1 MYLYDAFR
9 CSDQCFMAKSFQ
21 LIGLL
26 ELSVE
31 LRVNYIYMDV
41 QTSERFKT
49 VSDSLGWAYRSLAQQ
64 CIHGFLGKYR
74 PFYAAAAQDDYEA
87 RGLTEKEYYA
97 TLEKG
102 DELPEYKEDKPVWND
117 TPLSKVPAPPSTQ
130 ANRYRYNTISL
141 SDHNA
146 VCLKVAQI
154 VHEVPMTV
162 LISRIIKDHFERY
175 WESNYLPQIEMY
187 EKKTFRL
194 ESLEK

>member
-1 MYLYDAFR
+1 MYPYDAFW
-9 CSDQCFMAKSFQ
+9 CSDQFFMAKSFQ

-31 LRVNYIYMDV
+31 LRINYIYMDV
-41 QTSERFKT
+41 QTAERFKT

-87 RGLTEKEYYA
+87 RRLTEKEYYA
-97 TLEKG
+97 ILEKG
-102 DELPEYKEDKPVWND
+102 DELPEYKENKPVWND

-162 LISRIIKDHFERY
+162 LVSRIIKDHFERY

-187 EKKTFRL
+187 EKKTFKL
-194 ESLEK
+194 ESLEE

>member
-1 MYLYDAFR
+1 
-9 CSDQCFMAKSFQ
+9 MAKSLQ
-21 LIGLL
+21 LLGFLD
-26 ELSVE
+26 LSVE
-31 LRVNYIYMDV
+31 LRINYIYMDV
-41 QTSERFKT
+41 QTAERFKT

-74 PFYAAAAQDDYEA
+74 EFYATAASEDCKA
-87 RGLTEKEYYA
+87 RNLTEKEYYLA
-97 TLEKG
+97 LEKG
-102 DELPEYKEDKPVWND
+102 DELPKYKENKPVWIN
-117 TPLSKVPAPPSTQ
+117 TPLSKVPAPPNTQ

-154 VHEVPMTV
+154 VHEVPLTV

-187 EKKTFRL
+187 QQKTFTLRD
-194 ESLEK
+194 

>member
-1 MYLYDAFR
+1 MLFMYPYDAFK
-9 CSDQCFMAKSFQ
+9 CSDWCFMAESLE
-21 LIGLL
+21 LIRSLD
-26 ELSVE
+26 LSVE
-31 LRVNYIYMDV
+31 LRINYIYMDV
-41 QTSERFKT
+41 QTAERFKT

-74 PFYAAAAQDDYEA
+74 QFYASAAGEDYQA
-87 RGLTEKEYYA
+87 RGLTEQEYYI
-97 TLEKG
+97 TLEQG
-102 DELPEYKEDKPVWND
+102 DDLPAYKTEKPIWND

-154 VHEVPMTV
+154 VHEVPLTV

-175 WESNYLPQIEMY
+175 WESNYLPQIEMH
-187 EKKTFRL
+187 EKKMFML
-194 ESLEK
+194 ED